1 VVTPIKVVVTG
12 DNHLNLYSQ
21 KLGSKL
27 EERRKRIGQAWRQ
40 TIDYSIKEKVDLYLN
55 TGDLFDQ
62 LSPRNPPRARVVEA
76 FKDLQDSGVQ
86 AYIIAGNHEAPASQR
101 DGASPHTV
109 LSEAGLARVF
119 ECYQIFEQD
128 IINIKGTEISIA
140 GLSYNRNLGP
150 KVDPIKDLTIP
161 GSSDINIAMLHY
173 SIERIAPPI
182 WEEPIIK
189 ISSIEKNSHIH
200 LYAMGHI
207 HNHVNTKIKNSHIL
221 YPGGTERYNFGE
233 SNQTTGFCR
242 VKFNPEVEIEYIRTE
257 PQYMRQIKLHTSM
270 MNPNDPTSSAI
281 NEIEKNSNNDGLLQ
295 LVLEG
300 EIPFER
306 YTSID
311 FPKIL
316 SLGNSQN
323 FYFEY
328 LDFIRPIVKGLEF
341 KQGSGLNP
349 RKELEEIA
357 SKAMEDTSDEER
369 KIWEQA
375 AEYALSYY
383 IRSREGR

>member
-1 VVTPIKVVVTG
+1 MVRPVKAVVTG

-21 KLGSKL
+21 KLGAKL
-27 EERRKRIGQAWRQ
+27 EERRQRIGRAWRK
-40 TIDYSIKEKVDLYLN
+40 TIDYSIKEKADLYLN

-76 FKDLQDSGVQ
+76 FKDLQDAGIQ
-86 AYIIAGNHEAPASQR
+86 AFIIAGNHEAPASRR

-119 ECYQIFEQD
+119 ECYREFEHETID
-128 IINIKGTEISIA
+128 VNGTEVSIA
-140 GLSYNRNLGP
+140 GLSYDRNLGP

-161 GSSDINIAMLHY
+161 GNSDINIAMLHY

-182 WEEPIIK
+182 WEEPMIK
-189 ISSIEKNSHIH
+189 ISSIERNNHIH

-207 HNHVNTKIKNSHIL
+207 HEYVNTKINDSHIV

-233 SNQTTGFCR
+233 SQQTTGFCS
-242 VKFNPEVEIEYIRTE
+242 VEFSPEIKIQYIRTE
-257 PQYMRQIKLHTSM
+257 PQHMRQVNIHTSM
-270 MNPNDPTSSAI
+270 MGPEDPTTAI
-281 NEIEKNSNNDGLLQ
+281 LRELEENSDIDGLMQ
-295 LVLEG
+295 LVVEG
-300 EIPFER
+300 ETPFEH

-311 FPKIL
+311 FSKL
-316 SLGNSQN
+316 MTVGNMEN

-328 LDFIRPIVKGLEF
+328 LDHIRPIVKGMEF

-357 SKAMEDTSDEER
+357 KKAMEDATDKDR
-369 KIWEQA
+369 MIWEQA

-383 IRSREGR
+383 LTSRDER